1 MFYKYNIMTTFTSSL
16 PDSLLQRLEEKA
28 RQLSVPKN
36 KLIERALSIYLDQ
49 LNRAEYVRSY
59 RQMADDTDMLN
70 LAEEGMGEYL
80 KQLPDEPLP

>member
-1 MFYKYNIMTTFTSSL
+1 MTTFTSSL
-16 PDSLLQRLEEKA
+16 PDNLLQRLEEKA